1 MAQRWFS
8 VPVAVTFLIAPL
20 TVYATPGSAGAALPP
35 APPRRP
41 ATQLVISPR
50 SLGTV
55 SPYLFGSN
63 LLWPYDAEGAF
74 DRTTGQFFP
83 QFVEQVNR
91 LGVTALRYPGG
102 ITSDSFQWMRAIGP
116 QRRRRY
122 NEPYGMQSGRLSNIC
137 CTLDGPA
144 PSTVGP
150 DEFGRLLDQ
159 TGAVG
164 DITVNFVT
172 GNAAQAAGF
181 VAYMTAPLPRRH
193 TANPA
198 NPGYWAELRARN
210 GHPAPYRVP
219 YWEVGN
225 EQDGPGQF
233 GWRSGQVVS
242 VGHHVGRCSRAEA
255 AVCLYAFGGTTSFRR
270 QAVGTFADEQ
280 PQASLSDGLPGQNF
294 YAYFPPVV
302 PHSQAVYVDGRRWHQ
317 VTNLA
322 AAQPGA
328 SVYTL
333 EPSTGRISFGG
344 RRHGQAPPDG
354 ARVSLSYESGP
365 HDGFVEF
372 YAAMKRMNPQIK
384 VCEAEEA
391 NTAFLAVMG
400 HRYPYDC
407 VELHEYAK
415 PLDVGAPMGAYER
428 SLMTAP
434 AVEGARL
441 GAVQAAV
448 RHYSGRDAP
457 VVLTEYGQLVVPMP
471 KADPHFNLSL
481 DEGLLVA
488 SQLRQWIDH
497 GLPLAEKY
505 LLNSSTFLGA
515 YPVSLSIDETG
526 LSINSAMIAG
536 PGPPFVAEPTGQA
549 VSLMSE
555 LAGGTRLQADLLHGP
570 IMPAGGGAAVSVLQP
585 LVVRNGAQLDVLVIN
600 VSPDAPVRA
609 DLVFD
614 GVHHDSYMSATLLS
628 GTNPLAFNTLYQPYA
643 VSTTTRPAVAGRG
656 NFSWLFPAHSVTL
669 LQMAAPGS

>member
-1 MAQRWFS
+1 MAKRWFS
-8 VPVAVTFLIAPL
+8 VSVAVGVLMAPL

-35 APPRRP
+35 PPPRRP
-41 ATQLVISPR
+41 QTQLVISPR

-63 LLWPYDAEGAF
+63 LLWPYNAEGAF
-74 DRTTGQFFP
+74 DQKAGQFFP
-83 QFVEQVNR
+83 QFVQQVNR

-116 QRRRRY
+116 QWRRRY
-122 NEPYGMQSGRLSNIC
+122 NEPYGMQAGTRSNVC

-172 GNAAQAAGF
+172 ADAAQAAGF
-181 VAYMTAPLPRRH
+181 VAYMTAPLPRQH

-198 NPGYWAELRARN
+198 KPGYWAELRAHN

-242 VGHHVGRCSRAEA
+242 VGHHQGRCNRAET

-270 QAVGTFADEQ
+270 QAVGTFANEQ
-280 PQASLSDGLPGQNF
+280 AQASFSDGLPGQSF

-302 PHSQAVYVDGRRWHQ
+302 PQSQAVYVDGRRWHQ
-317 VTNLA
+317 VASLA
-322 AAQPGA
+322 SVRPGA
-328 SVYTL
+328 HVYTFG
-333 EPSTGRISFGG
+333 PSTGRISFGG
-344 RRHGQAPPDG
+344 GHHGQAPMEG
-354 ARVSLSYESGP
+354 ARVTLSYQSGP
-365 HDGFVEF
+365 HDGFVQF

-391 NTAFLAVMG
+391 NTSFLAVMG

-415 PLDVGAPMGAYER
+415 PLDVTAPMGAYER

-434 AVEGARL
+434 AIEGAQL

-448 RHYSGRDAP
+448 RRYSGRAIP
-457 VVLTEYGQLVVPMP
+457 VVLTEYGQLIVPMP

-536 PGPPFVAEPTGQA
+536 PGPPFVTEPTGQA
-549 VSLMSE
+549 ISLMSE
-555 LAGGTRLQADLLHGP
+555 LAGGARLQAGLVHGP
-570 IMPAGGGAAVSVLQP
+570 VMPAGGRAAVSVLQP
-585 LVVRNGAQLDVLVIN
+585 LVVRRGTQIDVLVIN

-609 DLVFD
+609 QLVFD
-614 GVHHDSYMSATLLS
+614 GLRHGSYMSATLLS

-643 VSTTTRPAVAGRG
+643 VSTTTQPAVAGRA
-656 NFSWLFPAHSVTL
+656 NFWWRFPAHSLTL
-669 LQMAAPGS
+669 LQIAAPGA